1 MKRKPG
7 TENEREDKS
16 YFNFAVWSIWKSRNS
31 YVFNWKN
38 PNPNLPMEIHNQT
51 LEFMYCVTSPRNPV
65 RKTSKRICWEKP
77 LSGWKKLN
85 ADGLSIGCMERARCG
100 GVIRDEHGNW
110 VTGFTRHVGATNNFV
125 AELWGLRDGLMLYCS
140 LNIPCLIVELE

>member
-1 MKRKPG
+1 
-7 TENEREDKS
+7 
-16 YFNFAVWSIWKSRNS
+16 
-31 YVFNWKN
+31 
-38 PNPNLPMEIHNQT
+38 MEIYNQT

-85 ADGLSIGCMERARCG
+85 TDGSFIGCMEQTGCG

-110 VTGFTRHVGATNNFV
+110 VAGFTRHAEQLTTLLLNFGSLGMVLCCVV
-125 AELWGLRDGLMLYCS
+125 A
-140 LNIPCLIVELE
+140 